1 MTTATAQ
8 PNSFY
13 DTITLPGGMTSRMA
27 TLDDFAGYYALL
39 AAASTEDFG
48 GFNMTED
55 EVRADWTTPGWDLAT
70 AARGVFT
77 ADERMIG
84 YASIWDINK
93 LPVRP
98 RTWVYVVPEYQGQ
111 GIEEHLLTW
120 AEQRARLVFERVPA
134 DAKVT
139 LMTYVKSTRAE
150 FKRVVEAA
158 GMSTQH
164 STLDMEIEFDAPPPA
179 PQFPAGIRMMTY
191 AEHPVLEDFI
201 AAQRIAF
208 RDHRGFVEEPL
219 ENVVTRW
226 RAIIDAAHDF
236 VPELWGMAMDGAGA
250 DAKPAGVLF
259 GWRASEEDEHKA
271 WIDIVGVLPDY
282 RKQGLGL
289 ALLYWV
295 FGELYARGIRK
306 AALGVDGSSLTGA
319 TRLYERAGMH
329 VAAEFHVYEQ
339 VLRDGVE
346 LSVQ

>member
-1 MTTATAQ
+1 MTTPEPQTTTLYAT
-8 PNSFY
+8 
-13 DTITLPGGMTSRMA
+13 TTLPNNLTSRMV
-27 TLDDFAGYYALL
+27 TMDDFAGYYALL
-39 AAASTEDFG
+39 AAASIEDFG

-55 EVRADWTTPGWDLAT
+55 EVRADWTGPGFDLST
-70 AARGVFT
+70 ASRGVFT
-77 ADERMIG
+77 ADGQMIG
-84 YASIWDINK
+84 YANVWDVNQ

-98 RTWVYVVPEYQGQ
+98 RTWIYVVPEHQGR
-111 GIEEHLLTW
+111 GIEEHLLAW
-120 AEQRARLVFERVPA
+120 AEARAGLVLDRVPA

-139 LMTYVKSTRAE
+139 LMTFVKSTRTH

-158 GMSTQH
+158 GMTTQH
-164 STLDMEIEFDAPPPA
+164 STLDMEIEFDAPPPT

-219 ENVVTRW
+219 ENVVARW
-226 RAIIDAAHDF
+226 RTIIDAAHDF
-236 VPELWGMAMDGAGA
+236 VPELWGMAMSGEGA
-250 DAKPAGVLF
+250 DAKPAAVLF
-259 GWRASEEDEHKA
+259 GWRASEEDENKA
-271 WIDIVGVLPDY
+271 WIDIVGVLPEF

-289 ALLYWV
+289 AILHWV
-295 FGELYARGIRK
+295 FGELYKRGIYK

-329 VAAEFHVYEQ
+329 VGAEFHVYEK